1 MKQAKRKRLTRRG
14 WEFGN
19 AKEFLGLSEEE
30 ALFLEL
36 KLALSLFLRQ
46 RRMKKHLTQEQLA
59 QQLQSS
65 QSRIAKMEA
74 GDPSVTIDLLMRA
87 LLQLGIT
94 KKELAKAI
102 AEPRAA

>member
-1 MKQAKRKRLTRRG
+1 MIKQEKRKRLAQRG
-14 WEFGN
+14 WEIGN
-19 AKEFLGLSEEE
+19 AQDFLGLSEEE

-46 RRMKKHLTQEQLA
+46 LRRKKHITQERLA
-59 QQLQSS
+59 ELLQSS

-74 GDPSVTIDLLMRA
+74 GDPSVTVDLLVRA
-87 LLQLGIT
+87 LLQLGAT

-102 AEPRAA
+102 LEGV